1 MQVLKMTRKIIIF
14 LGLSI
19 FEEEAAT
26 IIDADFR
33 PPVRRGDVLKAIND
47 GAEIIG
53 IIDGVFHQSPAVAH
67 KEIMKAMDLG
77 VTVVGGCS
85 MGALRASELD
95 DLGMIGVG
103 EIYRMYRN
111 GTITSDDDVAVAFD
125 PDTRT
130 TIGEALVNI
139 EYKLGRA
146 MENEF
151 ISEEEKEEIIKIA
164 KELYYPQRSYA
175 NIFSK
180 VEMEDERKSRL
191 IDFIVKEKDLKYL
204 DAVAVL
210 ERIKEIAD
218 E

>member
-1 MQVLKMTRKIIIF
+1 MTEKIIIF

-19 FEEEAAT
+19 FEEEAKT
-26 IIDADFR
+26 IIDAEFR

-67 KEIMKAMDLG
+67 KEIMKALDKG
-77 VTVVGGCS
+77 ITVVGGCS

-103 EIYRMYRN
+103 EIYKMYRN

-125 PDTRT
+125 PET
-130 TIGEALVNI
+130 A
-139 EYKLGRA
+139 
-146 MENEF
+146 
-151 ISEEEKEEIIKIA
+151 EEHGIITEDEKEEIIKIA
-164 KELYYPQRSYA
+164 KDLYYPQRSYA

-180 VEMEDERKSRL
+180 VEMEDEKKTRL

-210 ERIKEIAD
+210 ECIKELAN

>member
-1 MQVLKMTRKIIIF
+1 MTEKIIIF
-14 LGLSI
+14 IGLSI
-19 FEEEAAT
+19 FEEEEKT
-26 IIDADFR
+26 IIDAEFR

-47 GAEIIG
+47 GADIIG

-67 KEIMKAMDLG
+67 KEIMKALDKG
-77 VTVVGGCS
+77 ITVVGGCS

-103 EIYRMYRN
+103 EIYKMYRN

-125 PDTRT
+125 PETKT
-130 TIGEALVNI
+130 TLGEALVNI

-146 MENEF
+146 
-151 ISEEEKEEIIKIA
+151 EEHGIITEDEKEEIIKIA
-164 KELYYPQRSYA
+164 KDLYYPQRSYA

-180 VEMEDERKSRL
+180 VEMEDEKKTRL

-210 ERIKEIAD
+210 ECIKELAN

>member
-1 MQVLKMTRKIIIF
+1 MTEKIIIF

-19 FEEEAAT
+19 FEEEAKT
-26 IIDADFR
+26 IIDAEFR

-53 IIDGVFHQSPAVAH
+53 IMGI
-67 KEIMKAMDLG
+67 
-77 VTVVGGCS
+77 TVVGGCS

-103 EIYRMYRN
+103 EIYKMYRN

-125 PDTRT
+125 PETKT
-130 TIGEALVNI
+130 TLGEALVNI

-146 MENEF
+146 
-151 ISEEEKEEIIKIA
+151 EEHGIITEDEKEEIIKIA
-164 KELYYPQRSYA
+164 KDLYYPQRSYA

-180 VEMEDERKSRL
+180 VKMEDEKKTRL

-210 ERIKEIAD
+210 ECIKELAN